1 MLGATETVYLHRLQV
16 ALYSM
21 LSKSEGRVEI
31 GKARKSH
38 TGSLDSL
45 CIAKITLATAHKRH
59 PIDLSIGSVSISL
72 VAGPLLTRQWGQDL
86 LLSGGMESDDLRNAD
101 ILLEEGSPGGKSLSQ
116 QS

>member
-1 MLGATETVYLHRLQV
+1 
-16 ALYSM
+16 M
-21 LSKSEGRVEI
+21 LSKSEGRVGI

-45 CIAKITLATAHKRH
+45 CVTKTTLATAHKQQ
-59 PIDLSIGSVSISL
+59 PIDLSIGNGSISL
-72 VAGPLLTRQWGQDL
+72 MAGPLLTGQRGQDL

-101 ILLEEGSPGGKSLSQ
+101 ILLEEGRPGGKSLSQ